1 LDPNRGDMS
10 SLRHVR
16 LPQRKQRAQTRNIAE
31 PELRQVEKDAPD
43 VSSRE
48 VGGLWQTPGS

>member
-1 LDPNRGDMS
+1 LDPNGGDMS